1 MQFLTGTYARFNRQL
16 VLEQERCIT
25 LERTVEQLA
34 KELRSLE
41 IQLKYHIPMV
51 VEDKNM
57 NQIQSEARIRKAR
70 SAFANLRHLWR
81 RRVIRQSIKRRV
93 YCVAVRSVLIYGSE
107 IWPLRVEYT
116 HKLLVFDHRCFR
128 NIARICWDHRANNS
142 DVRRKA
148 LRSDGKSVDEVV
160 NHHRLR
166 WLGHLSRMPEHRL
179 P

>member
-57 NQIQSEARIRKAR
+57 NQIQSEGTNFFTLFGLVNLI
-70 SAFANLRHLWR
+70 SCYFAEVYYNA
-81 RRVIRQSIKRRV
+81 VAAEQSI
-93 YCVAVRSVLIYGSE
+93 
-107 IWPLRVEYT
+107 
-116 HKLLVFDHRCFR
+116 
-128 NIARICWDHRANNS
+128 
-142 DVRRKA
+142 
-148 LRSDGKSVDEVV
+148 
-160 NHHRLR
+160 
-166 WLGHLSRMPEHRL
+166 HLTFSYL
-179 P
+179 C